1 MKIILKTKIE
11 NNLIL
16 IEFENS
22 LKLRKGVCTGIQ
34 ILRINYTGEINC

>member
-1 MKIILKTKIE
+1 MKIILKIKIE

-22 LKLRKGVCTGIQ
+22 LKLREGVSIAHSD
-34 ILRINYTGEINC
+34 IDKLYRRD